1 MLKSM
6 DLLYYSF
13 KTVIYSSISYAV
25 FMVIIEPSYRALISF
40 LFIPFVTS
48 IPYLIIAVPLQLLV
62 NKRPKKF
69 NVFYLIIYCVV
80 AIIFLYVSYKIEGGI
95 STPIF
100 RPDRMVIWATGAGII
115 YWIWDSVVMQKDEY
129 PYY

>member
-1 MLKSM
+1 MSQVIE
-6 DLLYYSF
+6 LLLLFFYSLRCIYPLF
-13 KTVIYSSISYAV
+13 NYCRTLTVACKQK
-25 FMVIIEPSYRALISF
+25 A
-40 LFIPFVTS
+40 
-48 IPYLIIAVPLQLLV
+48 
-62 NKRPKKF
+62 KKF